1 MTTVEANEQSVLDGG
16 ADETERALAHNVAED
31 GDRAPCFSA
40 RAAAEVLGELEAAG
54 TSLAREL
61 SQLTTVWRDVM
72 QESSESAVD
81 HLLLYDSAA
90 MDLEAKSIQAVE
102 LGEKLVHSSSTLNSE
117 LRSMDIL
124 AARVKAVKLAL
135 DELES
140 LVKPLL
146 K

>member
-61 SQLTTVWRDVM
+61 SQLTTVWRVLDPIPALERGLFPSYYFGLRLSKNLSNSGRFLSCV
-72 QESSESAVD
+72 
-81 HLLLYDSAA
+81 LFLGAA
-90 MDLEAKSIQAVE
+90 TSDLGGV
-102 LGEKLVHSSSTLNSE
+102 V
-117 LRSMDIL
+117 
-124 AARVKAVKLAL
+124 
-135 DELES
+135 
-140 LVKPLL
+140 
-146 K
+146 

>member
-1 MTTVEANEQSVLDGG
+1 
-16 ADETERALAHNVAED
+16 
-31 GDRAPCFSA
+31 
-40 RAAAEVLGELEAAG
+40 
-54 TSLAREL
+54 
-61 SQLTTVWRDVM
+61 M

-102 LGEKLVHSSSTLNSE
+102 LGEKLVHSSSTLSSE

-124 AARVKAVKLAL
+124 AARVSKEVHCIRKLRSIVDTISITSHDALNVKLIPPPNPTRSQVKAVKLAL